1 MTRRAGF
8 LLLLALLSA
17 GVWAQPARAEYNACN
32 ETSYI
37 LEMAVATR
45 SELGDISQGW
55 FVITPGA
62 CQEILRAPLEQLEL
76 FAYARATEVYGMDG
90 IYFPGNI
97 PFCIAPEDFLIQEVG
112 LCRMRDLQH
121 ARFAPIVFAGED
133 WTTYFS
139 EAQRYDQE
147 RARIAG
153 WQRLLARLG
162 YAVGAID
169 GILGGRTRDALAAF
183 RKEQGLGAEDDIL
196 FDAMSQALLSR
207 RGESGLEICN
217 RSRHRVW
224 AAVGIG
230 AGDSAG
236 DQAEDA
242 AAEDRLAAVETRG
255 WLPAEPGDCVAILE
269 EPLQARD
276 YYLFAEAVDANGFV
290 IDSDTETTVWGG
302 EHVLCVSAIRF
313 AIRTQ
318 GACDARNLDQR
329 GFYRVETGD
338 AAHITEILR

>member
-1 MTRRAGF
+1 
-8 LLLLALLSA
+8 
-17 GVWAQPARAEYNACN
+17 
-32 ETSYI
+32 
-37 LEMAVATR
+37 MAVATR

-55 FVITPGA
+55 FVVPPGA
-62 CQEILRAPLEQLEL
+62 CREILRAPLQQLEL

-90 IYFPGNI
+90 IYFPGSI
-97 PFCIAPEDFLIQEVG
+97 PFCIAAEDFLIQEVG
-112 LCRMRDLQH
+112 LCRLRDLHH
-121 ARFAPIVFAGED
+121 ARFAPIAFAGED

-139 EAQRYDQE
+139 EAQQYDQE
-147 RARIAG
+147 RALVAG

-169 GILGGRTRDALAAF
+169 GILGSRTQEALAAF

-230 AGDSAG
+230 AGDSA
-236 DQAEDA
+236 EDNT
-242 AAEDRLAAVETRG
+242 AEDRLAAVETRG

-276 YYLFAEAVDANGFV
+276 YYLFAEAVDENGFV
-290 IDSDTETTVWGG
+290 IEDDAETTVWGG

-313 AIRTQ
+313 AIRRQ